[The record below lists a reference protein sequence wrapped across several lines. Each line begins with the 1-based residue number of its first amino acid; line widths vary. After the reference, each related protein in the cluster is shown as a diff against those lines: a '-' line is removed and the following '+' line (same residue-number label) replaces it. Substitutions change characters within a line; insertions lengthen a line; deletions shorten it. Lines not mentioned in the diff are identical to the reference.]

1 MATLT
6 KSTEQALDWTSLV
19 ATANGRT
26 PDIDLTT
33 DLEAGL
39 MVTVCPVEAVA
50 LADGILV
57 IVEGRFGGP
66 GDEDW
71 RDLYTL
77 RMAAGTANTIDVD
90 VQAAA
95 GATVLPISATANFDT
110 AGDKFFCRN
119 SVALENSEV
128 VRNADTAVNV
138 SITLADGLENTQQTS
153 ADLFDIVAE
162 KYFPIPNTVDIV
174 RVTYVNDDADCDV
187 AIRVDVV
194 RVTEIA

>member
-6 KSTEQALDWTSLV
+6 KTTEVSRDWTSLL
-19 ATANGRT
+19 AGANGRT
-26 PDIDLTT
+26 PDITLTT

-39 MVTVCPVEAVA
+39 LVTVCPVEAVA

-57 IVEGRFGGP
+57 TVEGRFGP

-77 RMAAGTANTIDVD
+77 RMAAGTASTIDVD
-90 VQAAA
+90 VEAAA

-119 SVALENSEV
+119 SVLLANSEV
-128 VRNADTAVNV
+128 VRNSGTAVNV
-138 SITLADGLENTQQTS
+138 SISLADALQNIQQTS

-162 KYFPIPNTVDIV
+162 KYFPLPNAVSKA

-194 RVTEIA
+194 RATEIA